1 MLHIFWTVLFNLH
14 RFFPEKA
21 TMLASGVLNEL
32 LKVSWCSNPKWDSMY
47 SFSFFYF
54 STCTVGH
61 IFTEVG
67 GKKKSLLKFGLLS
80 QAFFNIFFL
89 FSLEMQELKIRPL
102 PIVFAVFSSGL
113 KACMY
118 KVLQVMFGKVV
129 HSILFGCALI
139 FLPISLLGNYCFL
152 NLCPHLSL
160 NQWMVCLYCCERNS
174 LWFSLFSPDYWS
186 EVWRRSKFGM
196 FLYMLVEIIFSTWL
210 LL

>member
-1 MLHIFWTVLFNLH
+1 MNFLRSVDAPIQNEILCILFLSFIFQLALSVTFSLKSVEKKNLYWS
-14 RFFPEKA
+14 
-21 TMLASGVLNEL
+21 LVYC
-32 LKVSWCSNPKWDSMY
+32 LKPFLIY
-47 SFSFFYF
+47 
-54 STCTVGH
+54 
-61 IFTEVG
+61 
-67 GKKKSLLKFGLLS
+67 
-80 QAFFNIFFL
+80 FL

-118 KVLQVMFGKVV
+118 KVLQVMFGNIV

>member
-1 MLHIFWTVLFNLH
+1 MQNEILCILF
-14 RFFPEKA
+14 FFFFQ
-21 TMLASGVLNEL
+21 LALSVTFS
-32 LKVSWCSNPKWDSMY
+32 LKSV
-47 SFSFFYF
+47 
-54 STCTVGH
+54 
-61 IFTEVG
+61 

-80 QAFFNIFFL
+80 QAFFNIFL

-118 KVLQVMFGKVV
+118 KVLQVMFGNVV

-139 FLPISLLGNYCFL
+139 FLPISLRGNYCFL
-152 NLCPHLSL
+152 NLCPHLPL

-174 LWFSLFSPDYWS
+174 LWFSLFPPVYWS